1 MKMVKNTGC
10 KLQVT
15 GYRVQGAECKLQGAS
30 CRLQGTGCRVR
41 GKLILSYI
49 PLSFTTYHLP
59 LTPYPL
65 PLITH
70 HFHPTPNPMIPAINI
85 NHLNFSYK
93 GNDQKGI
100 IQFNLQVQQG
110 DRFGIFG
117 PNGAGKTTLMNLMTG
132 LLTYTKGSVQLMGQE
147 VKNNKKTINTLF
159 GFVPQDFSFYH
170 ELSPAENMEFFG
182 AWAGLNK
189 RQIRQRINDLLN
201 IMQLQDVRNKPVN
214 KFSGGMKRRVN
225 LAIAVMH
232 EPPILF
238 LDEPTVGVD
247 VQTRHAIIDYL
258 KALNAKGTTLIYT
271 SHQLKEAEDLCNK
284 IALIDEGRII
294 ASNTLNELLKEHQQ
308 DGLEGLFLNLT
319 GREYRD

>member
-1 MKMVKNTGC
+1 
-10 KLQVT
+10 
-15 GYRVQGAECKLQGAS
+15 
-30 CRLQGTGCRVR
+30 
-41 GKLILSYI
+41 
-49 PLSFTTYHLP
+49 
-59 LTPYPL
+59 
-65 PLITH
+65 
-70 HFHPTPNPMIPAINI
+70 MIPAINI

-147 VKNNKKTINTLF
+147 VKSNKKTINTLF